1 MSSPEHAA
9 ANRPR
14 RRTRVAIARITT
26 GLALGLASLLAL
38 HLLVPSAAGLIIDS
52 GLPLLGLALPVLLL
66 CAAITRSR
74 AALGASA
81 VAALVWGVMFVPGI
95 LPLPSGGASSGEQLV
110 VASQNV
116 QAGSGTAAESAGTLA
131 ATGADVIALQEMDS
145 ESRDAASAT
154 LDALYPYSYGVGTVG
169 VWSVYPIE
177 NAQMIDLGLGWK
189 RGLAADLETPA
200 GLVSLYVVHAASAR
214 PDSFD
219 DRNTMLS
226 NLAEYLAR
234 DENERVIA
242 VGDFNAGSS
251 DRALGAITAELTE
264 ANQSGGGFGFTW
276 PAETPV
282 IRIDH
287 LFQRGMD
294 VVSNVTVS
302 AGSSDHLA
310 VVTTLTL

>member
-1 MSSPEHAA
+1 MTSPDHPAT
-9 ANRPR
+9 NRRPR
-14 RRTRVAIARITT
+14 RPRVAFARITT
-26 GLALGLASLLAL
+26 GLSVSLGALLAL
-38 HLLVPSAAGLIIDS
+38 HLLVPGAAGLIVDS
-52 GLPLLGLALPVLLL
+52 GLPLLGLALPVLLV

-74 AALGASA
+74 AAIGASA

-95 LPLPSGGASSGEQLV
+95 LPLSSGGSSTGEQLV

-116 QAGSGTAAESAGTLA
+116 QAGSGTAAESAETLA

-145 ESRDAASAT
+145 ESRDAASVV

-189 RGLAADLETPA
+189 RGLAADLGTSA

-214 PDSFD
+214 PDSYE

-226 NLAEYLAR
+226 NLAEYFAR
-234 DENERVIA
+234 DENDRVIA

-276 PAETPV
+276 PAEAPV

-294 VVSNVTVS
+294 VVSNGTMRT
-302 AGSSDHLA
+302 GSSDHLA

>member
-1 MSSPEHAA
+1 MTRPEPVAT
-9 ANRPR
+9 NPPR
-14 RRTRVAIARITT
+14 RRPRVAFARVTT
-26 GLALGLASLLAL
+26 GLALSLASLLAL
-38 HLLVPSAAGLIIDS
+38 HVLVPGAAGLIVDS
-52 GLPLLGLALPVLLL
+52 GLPLLGLALPVLLV
-66 CAAITRSR
+66 CAVVTRSR

-81 VAALVWGVMFVPGI
+81 VAALIWGAMFVPGL
-95 LPLPSGGASSGEQLV
+95 LPLSGGGASGGEQLV

-116 QAGSGTAAESAGTLA
+116 QAGSGTAADSAETLA

-145 ESRDAASAT
+145 ESRDAASVV

-214 PDSFD
+214 PDSYE
-219 DRNTMLS
+219 DRNVMLA
-226 NLAEYLAR
+226 NLAEYFGR
-234 DENERVIA
+234 DENDRVIA
-242 VGDFNAGSS
+242 MGDFNAGSS
-251 DRALGAITAELTE
+251 DRALGAITSELTE

-276 PAETPV
+276 PADAPV

-294 VVSNVTVS
+294 VVSNGTMR
-302 AGSSDHLA
+302 AGNSDHLA
-310 VVTTLTL
+310 VVSTLKL

>member
-1 MSSPEHAA
+1 MTSPDHPAT
-9 ANRPR
+9 NRRPR
-14 RRTRVAIARITT
+14 RPRVAFARITT
-26 GLALGLASLLAL
+26 GLSVSLGALLAL
-38 HLLVPSAAGLIIDS
+38 HLLVPGAAGLIVDS
-52 GLPLLGLALPVLLL
+52 GLPLLGLALPVLLV

-74 AALGASA
+74 AAIGASA

-95 LPLPSGGASSGEQLV
+95 LPLSSGGSSTGEQLV

-116 QAGSGTAAESAGTLA
+116 QAGSGTAAESAETLA
-131 ATGADVIALQEMDS
+131 ASGADVIALQEMDS
-145 ESRDAASAT
+145 ESRDAASVV

-189 RGLAADLETPA
+189 RGLAADLETSA

-214 PDSFD
+214 PDSYE

-226 NLAEYLAR
+226 NLAEYFAR
-234 DENERVIA
+234 DENDRVIA

-276 PAETPV
+276 PAEAPV

-294 VVSNVTVS
+294 VVSNGTMRT
-302 AGSSDHLA
+302 GNSDHLA
-310 VVTTLTL
+310 VVTTLKL

>member
-1 MSSPEHAA
+1 MTPLEPAA
-9 ANRPR
+9 TTRPPR
-14 RRTRVAIARITT
+14 RARVAFARITT
-26 GLALGLASLLAL
+26 VLAVILGVLLAL
-38 HLLVPSAAGLIIDS
+38 HMLVPGAAGLIVDS
-52 GLPLLGLALPVLLL
+52 GLPLLGLALPVLLV
-66 CAAITRSR
+66 CAAVTRSR
-74 AALGASA
+74 AAIGASA
-81 VAALVWGVMFVPGI
+81 VAAIIWGVMFVPGL
-95 LPLPSGGASSGEQLV
+95 LPLSAAGASGGEQIV

-116 QAGSGTAAESAGTLA
+116 QANSGTAAESAETLA

-154 LDALYPYSYGVGTVG
+154 LDAIYPYNYGVGTVG
-169 VWSVYPIE
+169 VWSTYPID
-177 NAQMIDLGLGWK
+177 NAQMIDLGLGWE
-189 RGLAADLETPA
+189 RGLAADLDTPA

-214 PDSFD
+214 PDSYE

-234 DENERVIA
+234 DENDRVIA

-276 PAETPV
+276 PAEAPV
-282 IRIDH
+282 VRIDH

-294 VVSNVTVS
+294 VVSNGTMR

-310 VVTTLTL
+310 VITTLKF